1 MYDGYRATGV
11 SSFFYFISLIVCG
24 QFIIMNIFLVR
35 TAFEQRK
42 LSWTYRKSEL
52 TSQ

>member
-35 TAFEQRK
+35 TAIEQRK
-42 LSWTYRKSEL
+42 ARLDQWDI
-52 TSQ
+52 